1 MAEVG
6 WPAWAPPE
14 LERASDS
21 LGLQSGSTFP
31 SVSLASLGSPPGG
44 RGKGGA
50 PGCSLRFPHPL
61 VAPPPPS
68 CPQGSDSWEP
78 QQEALGQDLLACSHA
93 HTSLEGGLS
102 AAAFRG
108 YSELPSLA
116 PSGLGGMTP

>member
-1 MAEVG
+1 MGPTGAGTCVRLT
-6 WPAWAPPE
+6 W
-14 LERASDS
+14 LEKRIR
-21 LGLQSGSTFP
+21 FP
-31 SVSLASLGSPPGG
+31 LCVPGKSWVSPGG
-44 RGKGGA
+44 GGGGA

-93 HTSLEGGLS
+93 HTSLEGGLC
-102 AAAFRG
+102 RG

-116 PSGLGGMTP
+116 PSGLGAMTP